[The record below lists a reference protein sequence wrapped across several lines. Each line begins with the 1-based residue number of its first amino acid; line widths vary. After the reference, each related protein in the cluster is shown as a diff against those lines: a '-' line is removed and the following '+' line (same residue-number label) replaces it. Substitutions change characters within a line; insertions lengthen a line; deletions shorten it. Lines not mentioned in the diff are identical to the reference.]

1 MRLTKLG
8 VALLSV
14 TSIVLASLGGGAE
27 ARPPKL
33 TFQTTKLAGAAS
45 GTEPRVATDVHGRQW
60 LVTNTASGGD
70 EIVYVSNQDGSK
82 WTLTKANPVG
92 QQSATIDTDIVTLP
106 TGRIISSEL
115 DFDGINF
122 RVAYTDDGGK
132 SWTASTGSELG
143 DTDRQWMA
151 VGPKDASTG
160 DYDVYQLFHNLASGE
175 AQHQMWVQ
183 QSTDSGATFG
193 PPVPIT
199 GPQAGPMG
207 PRALADLQCADSGG
221 PSDIFTN
228 KKTGEIY
235 AVWGTRSSAVGGCG
249 AQPAEANIVGATEIW
264 IATSTDGGVTWTD
277 HLAVDD
283 SAKGNIVGMQL
294 APGTIDNKGN
304 IYVVYPESPNPY
316 PNYDGAAIKYRWI
329 DGKKLESCNDAE
341 GCGWSK
347 PVTVAPTGGAGNI
360 LPHIV
365 AGDPGKLD
373 IAYFSGV
380 AAGKNPPAWYTTVS
394 QTLNG
399 TTAHPS
405 FRTVRVSK
413 VPTYTGTASQLMGA
427 CTSGNP
433 VSGVVNGFTCNRST
447 DVWGITLGV
456 KCTLTITWPSVPNQ
470 APGSDPGTFVSVQRK
485 GAHVCKTNKG
495 L

>member
-1 MRLTKLG
+1 MRISKLA
-8 VALLSV
+8 VAVVCV
-14 TSIVLASLGGGAE
+14 TSIALASLGGGAQ
-27 ARPPKL
+27 ARPPRI
-33 TFQTTKLAGAAS
+33 TFQTIKLTGAGS

-70 EIVYVSNQDGSK
+70 EIVYESNQDGSK
-82 WTLTKANPVG
+82 WTPTKTNPTG

-132 SWTASTGSELG
+132 SWTNSTGSELG

-151 VGPKDASTG
+151 VGPKDATSG
-160 DYDVYQLFHNLASGE
+160 GYDVYQMFHNLASGE
-175 AQHQMWVQ
+175 GNHNMYVQ

-199 GPQAGPMG
+199 GPEDGPQG
-207 PRALADLQCADSGG
+207 ATAFADLQCADSGG
-221 PSDIFTN
+221 PSGIFTN

-235 AVWGTRSSAVGGCG
+235 AVWGTRHSVAGGCG
-249 AQPAEANIVGATEIW
+249 AQPLEANIVGATEVW
-264 IATSTDGGVTWTD
+264 VASSSDGGLTWTD

-283 SAKGNIVGMQL
+283 SAKGNLVGMQL

-304 IYVVYPESPNPY
+304 VYVVYPESPNPY
-316 PNYDGAAIKYRWI
+316 PNYDGAAIKYKWI
-329 DGKKLESCNDAE
+329 SAKKLETCTDPA
-341 GCGWSK
+341 CWSK
-347 PVTVAPTGGAGNI
+347 PVTVAPTGGAGHV

-365 AGDPGKLD
+365 AGDPGKVD
-373 IAYFSGV
+373 FAYFTGV
-380 AAGKNPPAWYTTVS
+380 LQGKNPPAWYTTVS

-399 TTAHPS
+399 TSAHPT
-405 FRTVRVSK
+405 FRSVRVSK

-447 DVWGITLGV
+447 DVWGITLGA
-456 KCTLTITWPSVPNQ
+456 KCALTITWPSTPNQ
-470 APGSDPGTFVSVQRK
+470 AAGADPGTFVSVQRK
-485 GAHVCKTNKG
+485 GAHVCKSNAG